1 MAHRAVLRYEDLESF
16 PDDGLR
22 REILDG
28 ELNVTPS
35 PVPRHAGIVGEIF
48 RILADHADR
57 FGGKAFGSDVD
68 IVLGDQNVVI
78 PDVIYIGPDRM
89 QTIGQKAV
97 FGAPSLI
104 VEVLSPSTQHVDRG
118 KKRAIYARFGVPEY
132 WLADPDANAVERCSD
147 PSGDGY
153 QTIEVFS
160 GDMPAATLPGFVLP
174 FERVFARWRCG
185 TEA

>member
-16 PDDGLR
+16 PDDDLR

-35 PVPRHAGIVGEIF
+35 PVPRHAKVVFEIA
-48 RILADHADR
+48 RSLGDYADEA
-57 FGGKAFGSDVD
+57 GGQVYGSDVD
-68 IVLGDQNVVI
+68 IVLGAENVVI

-89 QTIGQKAV
+89 QMIGLKAV

-132 WLADPDANAVERCSD
+132 WLADPDANTVERCSD

-153 QTIEVFS
+153 QTIDVFS

-174 FERVFARWRCG
+174 FERVFR
-185 TEA
+185 

>member
-16 PDDGLR
+16 PNDDLR

-35 PVPRHAGIVGEIF
+35 PSPRHAKVVIKISRRLDEYADDVG
-48 RILADHADR
+48 
-57 FGGKAFGSDVD
+57 GQVYGSDVD
-68 IVLGDQNVVI
+68 IVLGAENVVI
-78 PDVIYIGPDRM
+78 PDVIYIAPDRM

-104 VEVLSPSTQHVDRG
+104 VEVLSPSTQHIDRG
-118 KKRAIYARFGVPEY
+118 RKRAIYARFGVPEY
-132 WLADPDANAVERCSD
+132 WLADPDANTVERCSG

-160 GDMPAATLPGFVLP
+160 GDMPAATLPGFILP
-174 FERVFARWRCG
+174 FEKVFR
-185 TEA
+185 